1 MASAI
6 PQERLTEIV
15 RNARARS
22 GVPAV
27 TAGLLVGERVELA
40 ADGPVEIE
48 TPFRIASITKW
59 FTASLAA
66 LLLDLEESMGSGG
79 AGSGGAASGGA
90 DSRGASAGRL
100 LSHTADLRP
109 NSRELLPEPCRGL
122 WSYSNA
128 GYVVAGEACAAAAG
142 RSYSDAVRERLVD
155 PLGLENTTFAEPEG
169 AARGH
174 VPEGA
179 TGHRPAPDVE
189 YRESRRAAG
198 GLWSTVGDLIRF
210 AEHQLG
216 GSGPL
221 SVAQLGA
228 VHEPRADALGGRYCL
243 GCWSRTLAGGRLAL
257 DHEGSVGG
265 YQSLLLLVPEQQTAL
280 AVLTSSWRGSGL
292 IRRVVRELGLLPA
305 PLEEAEGARPEPGRY
320 ELDDSLARLVER
332 NGRWRV
338 AESEID
344 PLTGVRIERPEYA
357 VDPLGRGVY
366 GFAGGLLMSH
376 RLDFPRAGVARVGW
390 TALPASGA

>member
-6 PQERLTEIV
+6 PQQRLAEIV
-15 RNARARS
+15 REARARS

-27 TAGLLVGERVELA
+27 TAGLLVGGRVELA
-40 ADGPVEIE
+40 AAGPVDPD

-66 LLLDLEESMGSGG
+66 LLLDLDAPLGSGG
-79 AGSGGAASGGA
+79 ATAAG
-90 DSRGASAGRL
+90 L

-109 NSRELLPEPCRGL
+109 NSRKLLPEVCRGL

-128 GYVVAGEACAAAAG
+128 GYVLAGEACEAAAG
-142 RSYSDAVRERLVD
+142 TSYSGAVRERLLE
-155 PLGLENTTFAEPEG
+155 PLALESTSFEEPET

-174 VPEGA
+174 VPDGA

-189 YRESRRAAG
+189 YAEARRAAG
-198 GLWSTVGDLIRF
+198 GLWSTVGDLLRF
-210 AEHQLG
+210 AAHQLG
-216 GSGPL
+216 GPGPL
-221 SVAQLGA
+221 SPEALRAIQ
-228 VHEPRADALGGRYCL
+228 EPRADALGGSYCL
-243 GCWSRTLAGGRLAL
+243 GCWSRSLVGDRRAF

-265 YQSLLLLVPEQQTAL
+265 YQSLLLLVPEDATAL
-280 AVLTSSWRGSGL
+280 AVLTNSWRGSGL

-305 PLEEAEGARPEPGRY
+305 PGVGGPSVAVEPGRY
-320 ELDDSLARLVER
+320 ELDDARAELVER

-338 AESEID
+338 AESETD

-357 VDPLGRGVY
+357 IDPLGGAVY
-366 GFAGGLLMSH
+366 GFAGGFLMSH
-376 RLDFPRAGVARVGW
+376 RLDFPRTGVARVGW
-390 TALPASGA
+390 AALPASYA